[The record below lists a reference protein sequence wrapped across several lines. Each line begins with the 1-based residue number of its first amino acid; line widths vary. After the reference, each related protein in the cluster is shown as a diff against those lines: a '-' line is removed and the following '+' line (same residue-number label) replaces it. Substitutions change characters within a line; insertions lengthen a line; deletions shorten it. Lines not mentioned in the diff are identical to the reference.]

1 MLEKGS
7 LILLDYTAVVKE
19 TGEAI
24 DTTREEDAKKYNIY
38 NNERIYEPVLVAVS
52 EGWVLKGLDEA
63 LLNANINEDITVDIP
78 PEKAFGN
85 RDPNKIRLI
94 PLRKLGDKASEA
106 KVGDMI
112 EIDNRVG
119 IIRSISSGR
128 VQVDLNHRLAG
139 RTITYRFRVI
149 KVLEDDRERIIALIR
164 RRLPIKEDRV
174 NITVQDGTLEFNV
187 PDEYYMQEG
196 LQVVKRGI
204 AYDIL
209 KYVKSVNRIRFVEV
223 YERKEPTDVAGEA
236 EGKGDESKDKEK
248 ERIEETR
255 TEEGIQVKQ
264 E

>member
-19 TGEAI
+19 TREAI

-38 NNERIYEPVLVAVS
+38 NNERTYEPVLVAVS

-63 LLNANINEDITVDIP
+63 LLNANINEDVTIDIP

-94 PLRKLGDKASEA
+94 PLRKLGDKANEA
-106 KVGDMI
+106 KVGDII

-139 RTITYRFRVI
+139 RTITYRFKVI
-149 KVLEDDRERIIALIR
+149 KVLEDDRERIVALIR
-164 RRLPIKEDRV
+164 RRLPIKGDRV
-174 NITVQDGTLEFNV
+174 NIMVQDGTLEFIV

-223 YERKEPTDVAGEA
+223 YERKESTDVVRET
-236 EGKGDESKDKEK
+236 EGKVDEDKDE
-248 ERIEETR
+248 ERIEETKS
-255 TEEGIQVKQ
+255 EEGIQAKQ

>member
-38 NNERIYEPVLVAVS
+38 NNERTYEPVLVAVN

-63 LLNANINEDITVDIP
+63 LLNANINEDVTVDIP

-149 KVLEDDRERIIALIR
+149 KVLEDDRERIVALIR

-174 NITVQDGTLEFNV
+174 NITVQDSTLEFTL

-223 YERKEPTDVAGEA
+223 YERKEPADVAGKA
-236 EGKGDESKDKEK
+236 EDKGVEIKDKDKE
-248 ERIEETR
+248 RMEETM